1 VVGTPA
7 AGTVRVQFPG
17 DFPIANA
24 NARFTLQGQTAAYRE
39 VTTAIILTRPLDD
52 GNINNITAIGSLNAA
67 AEFVVATAYDAAT
80 RVLTVIAGLNSQGN
94 GGISGGLDVE
104 ITYGVAFVHNVE
116 TFTLP
121 NRAFD
126 NTSQT
131 VTVTRDGAT
140 VANTFTI
147 VGNILTITLDNV
159 GGNINPWQGGDM
171 VEVTY
176 NQAIEGD
183 SVTGTIGTI
192 ADPAGTNS
200 QVINFTANFTAGGP
214 GVTYSITS
222 QGRMTEGDGNFTL
235 NQITNEDFG
244 FTVDYE
250 AGGFY
255 NLPAIRELRN
265 EIEQLRLGTSAVTDT
280 SVPFGF
286 VPYPNAN
293 LNNNQTS
300 SNVPT
305 DSSLRFVLPPTTNH
319 AFGELSFARQ
329 YSTTVFRGQNILRA
343 VSMFY
348 GGNEIGRNIGTSL
361 FNPMHR
367 AIFRGN
373 QINWATTGG
382 STIRRGDTR
391 IVDGGSTTSIFRTME
406 YVLTYARQYDAELAD
421 PFHPNTVPAP
431 GQPLTQVAG
440 FENFSGW
447 GFGITAED
455 LGAST
460 IWTSERDPNTN
471 DRIGYNEFIVCFSR
485 GDRTLNP
492 SMAIDSC
499 LALRRRFKYTDGE
512 LTGDNPL
519 NRPLTTNA
527 DVGRYVASN
536 FADFYE
542 IVGGSMPRE
551 LVISDVA
558 SNNFWMQIFL
568 LDPAESL

>member
-1 VVGTPA
+1 
-7 AGTVRVQFPG
+7 
-17 DFPIANA
+17 
-24 NARFTLQGQTAAYRE
+24 
-39 VTTAIILTRPLDD
+39 
-52 GNINNITAIGSLNAA
+52 
-67 AEFVVATAYDAAT
+67 
-80 RVLTVIAGLNSQGN
+80 
-94 GGISGGLDVE
+94 
-104 ITYGVAFVHNVE
+104 
-116 TFTLP
+116 
-121 NRAFD
+121 
-126 NTSQT
+126 
-131 VTVTRDGAT
+131 
-140 VANTFTI
+140 
-147 VGNILTITLDNV
+147 
-159 GGNINPWQGGDM
+159 
-171 VEVTY
+171 
-176 NQAIEGD
+176 
-183 SVTGTIGTI
+183 TIGTI

-406 YVLTYARQYDAELAD
+406 YVLTYARQYDEELAA

-568 LDPAESL
+568 LEPAQSLGFQPTNFSLSQGSQFGRREIQRFSTANQFTGVAFKYFQAPNTAADYAGTATADAQARPEINEARLYENEVIAPGPTGDLQRIKDGWDAVPDFDPNDETARNSRIGITYTRASNPTNVVRTS